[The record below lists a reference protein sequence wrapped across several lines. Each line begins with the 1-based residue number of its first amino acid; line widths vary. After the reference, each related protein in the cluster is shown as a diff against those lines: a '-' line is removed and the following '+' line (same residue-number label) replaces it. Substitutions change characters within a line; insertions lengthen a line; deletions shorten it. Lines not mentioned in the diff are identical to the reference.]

1 MEYHDLDIVL
11 FPSGGKAFVRLARCG
26 TRHGEGQETVP
37 VDLDELA
44 QAARSLDEP
53 AGGGVDQAAQ
63 RALGLKLYEG
73 MLGNGD
79 VGMQLERCLDGAQT
93 QESAGVRV
101 RLNLDQAPSLAAIP
115 WELVY
120 LPGDERFLASSTRT
134 PLVRY
139 LESKAPNLGLEVRL
153 PVRVLVV
160 LPENAARGD
169 APLDL
174 AREKATLQRALQP
187 LVRADAADVR
197 FLERRVTRARLRSAL
212 QGGLAEL
219 GEEPF
224 QIVCYAGHGHHDES
238 RACLFLDADGGGTD
252 EVDQEWLS
260 ELFEA
265 RDEVKLVVLNA
276 CQGATV
282 SALRPFGGLA
292 PRLVKAGVPAVVAM
306 QYPVRDDE
314 ALTFAEVFYRA
325 LFRGASRGRV
335 EVALGEARKAL
346 RQDFPDSRG
355 WGAPVLYMRSSG
367 YLFTPTTGNA
377 LTELPVSRE
386 EAETQREAV
395 REHERN
401 IESLQSAPATPETE
415 GRLERERREMGN
427 ARGRL
432 RLRAAVAAAVLG
444 VAASV
449 TALAATLPFEELL
462 SPAMRIEAYA
472 AWLEGVLPGDRL
484 DARIVRVPITAR
496 TEAARGRGFEPA
508 TIGAWRTDHARV
520 LDALS
525 VGGARVVAFAMNF
538 PGPTD
543 GDTAVARAIRDARRR
558 GTRVVVGFRE
568 WDGSLPRIAPL
579 VREAGPAWG
588 AMCVGLDEREAT
600 VRILPLI
607 AFGGGDNPASTAV
620 PAFATA
626 VVTEYHQ
633 DRVAGVDTEHRRV
646 LFADGPRT
654 RTMRFWQME
663 TLDSATACP
672 VLGTR
677 SAVARA
683 IITFAPRRA
692 FDRPA
697 HNLRYEELLGPGGAR
712 AAERARGK
720 IVVIGREN
728 PADRL
733 PILRLGRQ
741 ELRYGEQV
749 QTDAVNSVLRG
760 ITLRPLDGWEQ
771 FLAAVASGAAGAAAA
786 LHHARR
792 GRRRAL
798 LLAGGAALSV
808 GASVLAVLWLGVLP
822 NAWAQL
828 AALLVCFALVWLIR
842 RRFAL

>member
-1 MEYHDLDIVL
+1 MEYHDLDIIL
-11 FPSGGKAFVRLARCG
+11 LPGGERGMVRLARCG

-37 VDLDELA
+37 LDVDALAEAAHRLD
-44 QAARSLDEP
+44 D
-53 AGGGVDQAAQ
+53 AGAGVDPATQ
-63 RALGLKLYEG
+63 RALGITLYQG
-73 MLGNGD
+73 LLGDGD
-79 VGMQLERCLDGAQT
+79 VGRQLDRCLDGARA
-93 QESAGVRV
+93 QENAGVRV
-101 RLNLDQAPSLAAIP
+101 RLNLDQVPSLAPIP

-120 LPGDERFLASSTRT
+120 LPGTERFLASSTRT

-139 LESKAPNLGLEVRL
+139 LPSKAPNLGLEVRL
-153 PVRVLVV
+153 PIRVLVV
-160 LPENAARGD
+160 LPENAGRGD

-187 LVRADAADVR
+187 LARADAADVR
-197 FLERRVTRARLRSAL
+197 FLDRRVTRARLRGAL

-224 QIVCYAGHGHHDES
+224 QVVCYAGHGHHDEN

-252 EVDQEWLS
+252 EVDEGWLA
-260 ELFEA
+260 ELFEG

-282 SALRPFGGLA
+282 SALRPFAGLA

-306 QYPVRDDE
+306 QYPVRDGE

-346 RQDFPDSRG
+346 RQDFPDSRA
-355 WGAPVLYMRSSG
+355 WGAPVLYMRASG
-367 YLFTPTTGNA
+367 YLFTPTTGSA
-377 LTELPVSRE
+377 LAELPVTRE

-395 REHERN
+395 REHRRN
-401 IESLQSAPATPETE
+401 IDALQGAPATAQTAE
-415 GRLERERREMGN
+415 RLERERREMAN

-432 RLRAAVAAAVLG
+432 RLRAAVAGVVLL
-444 VAASV
+444 VAATV
-449 TALAATLPFEELL
+449 TALAANLPFEKLL

-472 AWLEGVLPGDRL
+472 AWMEGVLPGDPL
-484 DARIVRVPITAR
+484 DERIVRVPITAR
-496 TEAARGRGFEPA
+496 TEALRGRGFGPA
-508 TIGAWRTDHARV
+508 TIGPWRTDHAHV

-525 VGGARVVAFAMNF
+525 AGGARVVAFAMNF
-538 PGPTD
+538 PGPSD
-543 GDTAVARAIRDARRR
+543 GDTALVRAIGDARRR
-558 GTRVVVGFRE
+558 GTRVVMGFRE
-568 WDGSLPRIAPL
+568 WDGALPRIAPA

-588 AMCVGLDEREAT
+588 AMCVGVDESET

-607 AFGGGDNPASTAV
+607 AYGGGSNPASEAV

-626 VVTEYHQ
+626 VVAEYHG
-633 DRVAGVDTEHRRV
+633 DRVSWVDSEHRRV
-646 LFADGPRT
+646 HFADGERT
-654 RTMRFWQME
+654 RAMRFWRME
-663 TLDSATACP
+663 TQQNTSACAA
-672 VLGTR
+672 LGAR

-683 IITFAPRRA
+683 IITFSPRSSFESA
-692 FDRPA
+692 G

-720 IVVIGREN
+720 IAVVGREN

-733 PILRLGRQ
+733 PVLRLGRQ

-749 QTDAVNSVLRG
+749 QTDAINSVLRG
-760 ITLRPLDGWEQ
+760 ITLRPLEGWER
-771 FLAAVASGAAGAAAA
+771 FVAAVAAGALGAAVA
-786 LHHARR
+786 LYPAGRA
-792 GRRRAL
+792 RRRAL
-798 LLAGGAALSV
+798 LLAAGAALSV
-808 GASVLAVLWLGVLP
+808 GASLLAVAWLGMLP

-828 AALLVCFALVWLIR
+828 ASLLLCFVLVVLIR
-842 RRFAL
+842 RRFAV